1 MNLVVNNTNT
11 NEAVKVNDPGTSS
24 DEKNRDEDLDLE
36 V

>member
-11 NEAVKVNDPGTSS
+11 NETVKINDPGTSS
-24 DEKNRDEDLDLE
+24 DEKNCDEDLE

>member
-11 NEAVKVNDPGTSS
+11 NETVKRNDPGTSS
-24 DEKNRDEDLDLE
+24 DEKNREEDLDLE